1 LIEFQM
7 VRRMATKALWLA
19 PIVIGVAWIAGGS
32 SYGISAAAGLA
43 MTVGNLLFA
52 GRIIGGV
59 AEKTPQLLLPVG
71 LAAFALGLLLL
82 TGVMFALQA
91 TDIVYIP
98 VTGFVLV
105 GSHLLLVLWEAAG
118 AYRRIDS
125 TGGSDHPARGTQVRS
140 R

>member
-1 LIEFQM
+1 M
-7 VRRMATKALWLA
+7 VRRMATRALWLA
-19 PIVIGVAWIAGGS
+19 PIVIGATWIAGGS
-32 SYGISAAAGLA
+32 RYGISAAAGLA

-52 GRIIGGV
+52 GRIIGGA
-59 AEKTPQLLLPVG
+59 AEKAPQLLLPVG
-71 LAAFALGLLLL
+71 LGAFAAGLLLL

-91 TDIVYIP
+91 VDLVYIP

-118 AYRRIDS
+118 AFGRIDS
-125 TGGSDHPARGTQVRS
+125 SGPSDGPARGTQVRS